1 MTQGWRMT
9 TVQGGRLAR
18 PARAALCTAAALLLA
33 AATAAPA
40 QRVAVF
46 DFRLD
51 DTSLQGQVSGPQPA
65 EQARLDRLRPQLS
78 ELLAKSGRYQP
89 VDIAPVEAKA
99 KAANLLECGGCGE
112 DYAKRVG
119 AQIAVIGWVQKV
131 SNLILNINVRMVDVA
146 TGRVLGGGSVDIRG
160 DTDESWSRGLA
171 YLAKYQILQ
180 PRTAQ

>member
-1 MTQGWRMT
+1 MTQGRRMT
-9 TVQGGRLAR
+9 TVQGGRRAR
-18 PARAALCTAAALLLA
+18 LARAAFGAAAVLMLGA
-33 AATAAPA
+33 AMPAPV
-40 QRVAVF
+40 RVAVF

-51 DTSLQGQVSGPQPA
+51 DTSLQGQMDGPAAA
-65 EQARLDRLRPQLS
+65 ETARLDRLRPQLS

-119 AQIAVIGWVQKV
+119 AQVAAIGWVQKV
-131 SNLILNINVRMVDVA
+131 SNLILNINVQMVDVA
-146 TGRVLGGGSVDIRG
+146 TGRVIGGGSVDIRG

-171 YLAKYQILQ
+171 YIAKYQILQ